1 MKTKIV
7 YINVTSHIKNITR
20 RSEIECD
27 GENLVLEV
35 SSKRHLFLVRE
46 TCTSS
51 VTGETLRMS
60 FGELTDF
67 IALQTFK
74 ERTVFK
80 LMNMGFTKK
89 DTRKSKEKDLT
100 TFTRTFTGAKRT
112 C

>member
-1 MKTKIV
+1 MRTKVV
-7 YINVTSHIKNITR
+7 YINVASHIKNITR
-20 RSEIECD
+20 RFEIEYD
-27 GENLVLEV
+27 GEDLVLEV

-51 VTGETLRMS
+51 VTGETLQMLC
-60 FGELTDF
+60 GEVRDF

-74 ERTVFK
+74 KRTVFT
-80 LMNMGFTKK
+80 LMNNGFTKK